1 MQKAVTTM
9 VLVVSQMMKEVKH
22 TKLAFRREDGLHE
35 YTLKP
40 YCGYNA
46 TICI

>member
-1 MQKAVTTM
+1 MQHSQVTYMQKAFTTM
-9 VLVVSQMMKEVKH
+9 VLVVSQMMKQV
-22 TKLAFRREDGLHE
+22 FGREDGLRE

-46 TICI
+46 TI